1 MDCAIVFA
9 HRERDSPH
17 KADGVEM
24 NIGRLLQ
31 RRWVR
36 AALIVG
42 AWTVLA
48 SFLTSQMYLAYSR
61 REMPIR
67 WQRIFLVEL
76 IYAYIWAALTP
87 LILWLAR
94 RFPIERWKWVRSL
107 LIHVGAS
114 LFIGFATRVL
124 HDLMLFWVV
133 GDADWKFSM
142 SKLLMN
148 VYFMTDYGVML
159 YWLILLISYS
169 FNYQRR
175 YREGEVRATR
185 LEAQLA
191 QAQLQALKMQL
202 HPHFLFNTLHS
213 ISALVHKNADAAD
226 KMIARL
232 GDFLR
237 LTLENSGA
245 QEVSL
250 AQELEFLKCYLEIER
265 IRFEDRLAVQID
277 VEPQTLDARLPNL
290 ILQPIVENAIRH
302 GISTRT
308 SAGRI
313 EMEARRLNGALQ
325 VQVTDN
331 GPGLSSG
338 SNTGSI
344 VKAGVGLANTQA
356 RLKQLYGDEHRLDL
370 ANAASGGLTVILE
383 IPFRQQILTQN

>member
-1 MDCAIVFA
+1 
-9 HRERDSPH
+9 
-17 KADGVEM
+17 
-24 NIGRLLQ
+24 
-31 RRWVR
+31 
-36 AALIVG
+36 
-42 AWTVLA
+42 
-48 SFLTSQMYLAYSR
+48 
-61 REMPIR
+61 
-67 WQRIFLVEL
+67 
-76 IYAYIWAALTP
+76 
-87 LILWLAR
+87 
-94 RFPIERWKWVRSL
+94 
-107 LIHVGAS
+107 
-114 LFIGFATRVL
+114 
-124 HDLMLFWVV
+124 
-133 GDADWKFSM
+133 
-142 SKLLMN
+142 
-148 VYFMTDYGVML
+148 MTDYGVML

-250 AQELEFLKCYLEIER
+250 GQELEFLKCYLEIER
-265 IRFEDRLAVQID
+265 IRFEDRLTVQMNI
-277 VEPQTLDARLPNL
+277 EPQTLDARLPNL

-302 GISTRT
+302 GISPRT
-308 SAGRI
+308 TAGRI
-313 EMEARRLNGALQ
+313 EIEARRLNGTLQ

-331 GPGLSSG
+331 GPGLPSDSS
-338 SNTGSI
+338 SGSI

-356 RLKQLYGDEHRLDL
+356 RLKQLYGSEHRLDL

-383 IPFRQQILTQN
+383 IPFRDQISTQN

>member
-9 HRERDSPH
+9 HQEQTSTHREDDAEM
-17 KADGVEM
+17 KA
-24 NIGRLLQ
+24 GRLLQ

-36 AALIVG
+36 AVLIVA

-61 REMPIR
+61 RDIPIR
-67 WQRIFLVEL
+67 WERIFTVEL
-76 IYAYIWAALTP
+76 LYAYIWAALTP

-94 RFPIERWKWVRSL
+94 RYPIERWNWVRSL
-107 LIHVGAS
+107 LVHLAAS

-124 HDLMLFWVV
+124 HDLMLYSLV
-133 GDADWKFSM
+133 GDSGWKLSV
-142 SKLLMN
+142 SKLLLN

-213 ISALVHKNADAAD
+213 ISALLTKDIEAAR
-226 KMIARL
+226 KMITRL

-237 LTLENSGA
+237 LTLENSGSPEVTLQ
-245 QEVSL
+245 QEM
-250 AQELEFLKCYLEIER
+250 EFLSCYLEIER
-265 IRFEDRLAVQID
+265 IRFQNRLVTRID
-277 VEPQTLDARLPNL
+277 LGEEILDAKVPNL

-302 GISTRT
+302 GIAPRSTP
-308 SAGRI
+308 GLI
-313 EMEARRLNGALQ
+313 EIEAKQHNGALRIQ
-325 VQVTDN
+325 VRDN
-331 GPGLSSG
+331 GPGLS
-338 SNTGSI
+338 
-344 VKAGVGLANTQA
+344 Q
-356 RLKQLYGDEHRLDL
+356 HRTSEKLR
-370 ANAASGGLTVILE
+370 SE
-383 IPFRQQILTQN
+383 E